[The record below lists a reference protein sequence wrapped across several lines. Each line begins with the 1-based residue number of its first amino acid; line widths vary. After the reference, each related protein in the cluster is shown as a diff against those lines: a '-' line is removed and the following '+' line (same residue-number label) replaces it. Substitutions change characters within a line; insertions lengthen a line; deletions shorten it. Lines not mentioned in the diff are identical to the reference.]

1 MLLHPCQLSCFRD
14 RAQLLCFW
22 YVGIDRSSG
31 GRTMTISACPIYDP
45 STIQFVRSN
54 NVLRQAFVVKPM
66 IRYREEG
73 MTIRRVIAPV
83 HTK

>member
-1 MLLHPCQLSCFRD
+1 
-14 RAQLLCFW
+14 
-22 YVGIDRSSG
+22 
-31 GRTMTISACPIYDP
+31 MTIFACPIYDP